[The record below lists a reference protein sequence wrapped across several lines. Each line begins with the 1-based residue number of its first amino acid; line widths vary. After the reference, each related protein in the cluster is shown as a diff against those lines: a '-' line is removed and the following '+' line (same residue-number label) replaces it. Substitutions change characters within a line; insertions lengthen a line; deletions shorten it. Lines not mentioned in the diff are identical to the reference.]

1 MNDEHTSAAEQAAAA
16 APEGLGYTAV
26 RYFAGLIAILYGMA
40 RLTGAQFTVL
50 ESELDKPMGEV
61 SGFWLTWYYF
71 GYSALYGSF
80 LAWVQ
85 IVSGLMLTHE
95 RWALLG
101 ALFLLPVSVNIVLVD
116 ISYGVDFGG
125 VLAATLLLACVVM
138 VVGAHRSRLR
148 NALLLPRDNGD
159 RGPALAVGAAAR
171 LVLLVACASL
181 GYWVANFNNRAPTPI
196 DGTWD
201 VVATGGN
208 VGRVETIFFERNRAH
223 LAVFKEGAGRYIW
236 HYFEVDARSD
246 EVTIWEEWLEKGT
259 QHYSGTYNTDTGQMW
274 LNPGPEAAGAAIQ
287 LQRR

>member
-1 MNDEHTSAAEQAAAA
+1 MNDEHASATEQAAADE
-16 APEGLGYTAV
+16 PEGLGYTSV

-40 RLTGAQFTVL
+40 KLTGAQFTVL
-50 ESELDKPMGEV
+50 ESELDRPMGEV

-101 ALFLLPVSVNIVLVD
+101 ALILLPLSVNIVLVD
-116 ISYGVDFGG
+116 IAYGVDPGG
-125 VLAATLLLACVVM
+125 VFAATVLLACVVM
-138 VVGAHRSRLR
+138 VVGAHRLRLR
-148 NALLLPRDNGD
+148 KALLLPRHDD
-159 RGPALAVGAAAR
+159 DHGPALAVAAAAR

-201 VVATGGN
+201 VVATGGD
-208 VGRVETIFFERNRAH
+208 VGGVETIFFERNRAH

-236 HYFEVDARSD
+236 HHFEVDERRD
-246 EVTIWEEWLEKGT
+246 EVTIWEEWLDKGT
-259 QHYSGTYNTDTGQMW
+259 
-274 LNPGPEAAGAAIQ
+274 
-287 LQRR
+287 